1 MSRKGGSSYPWYRMY
16 TEARTD
22 TKLRALTK
30 PQHYVWFNLLCLSA
44 DQDDRGVIADYD
56 SELLAVEVADGDET
70 LLAETI
76 ERLVKFRI
84 LEVVDGGWRF
94 IPGLLADFSHDTS
107 SDLSPERVEWN
118 ALRAELTPVVLA
130 RDGALCRY
138 CGSTDDLTIDH
149 VTPLAHGG
157 SNNLTNLV
165 VACRICNSSKGARL
179 LEEWL

>member
-1 MSRKGGSSYPWYRMY
+1 MTRKAGQQPYPWYRMY

-44 DQDDRGVIADYD
+44 DQCDRGAIVGYE
-56 SELLAVEVADGDET
+56 SEFLAVEVADGDET

-94 IPGLLADFSHDTS
+94 INFMARQYDKP
-107 SDLSPERVEWN
+107 SDAPERQEWN
-118 ALRAELTPVVLA
+118 ALRAELTPVILE
-130 RDGALCRY
+130 RDGAICCY

-149 VTPLAHGG
+149 VTPLARGG
-157 SNNLTNLV
+157 SNDLANLV

-179 LEEWL
+179 LEEWLS